1 MQDGGA
7 FLINKIVQYLMS
19 HIRVIQQYTYE
30 VNSWERL
37 LAFFLV
43 ENIYFKTRLSEI
55 LSNAEDEELLL
66 SGEQFQEEFLEQD
79 KILLFLCDEI
89 KRQKKLL
96 ERDLYED
103 GELFTEVIKHQ
114 KRLRN
119 DIRKEEALFIKI
131 KNTYSDFLSERF

>member
-1 MQDGGA
+1 
-7 FLINKIVQYLMS
+7 MS
-19 HIRVIQQYTYE
+19 HIPVIQQYMYE
-30 VNSWERL
+30 VKSWERM

-55 LSNAEDEELLL
+55 LSYAEDEELLL

-79 KILLFLCDEI
+79 KVLSFLADEI

-103 GELFTEVIKHQ
+103 GELFKEVVKHQ

-119 DIRKEEALFIKI
+119 DMRKEEALFTKI
-131 KNTYSDFLSERF
+131 KNTYSDFLSELF

>member
-1 MQDGGA
+1 VQDGGA